1 MPDDYQRIA
10 TAIRFIKESSFRQPS
25 LDEVAGHLGL
35 SPYHFQRLFHRFA
48 GVSPKRF
55 LQHLTTEHAK
65 RLLKQSIPI
74 LETSFDV
81 GLSSPGRLHDLL
93 VSVEAVTPGQYR
105 SGGKDLSIRYSIQPT
120 PFGNC
125 LIATTKRGICRL
137 EFIDGEEADETITQ
151 LAEYWPNAH
160 LVKDK
165 KSTAKVIRQIFYQQ
179 KEQAEKPLTLL
190 LQGTNFQ
197 LKVWQALLKI
207 PEGNLISYGNLA
219 QWIGHPKASRAI
231 GTAIGNNPISYLIPC
246 HRVLRANGEIGGYRW
261 GVERKMAILGRE
273 FCKEHLKTIDQ

>member
-25 LDEVAGHLGL
+25 LNEVAEHLGL

-105 SGGKDLSIRYSIQPT
+105 SGGKDLCIRYGIQTT
-120 PFGNC
+120 PLGNC
-125 LIATTKRGICRL
+125 FIATTKRGICRL
-137 EFIDGEEADETITQ
+137 EFIDEMEEDKSATR

-160 LVKDK
+160 LIEDK
-165 KSTAKVIRQIFYQQ
+165 KSIAKVIRQIFYCQ

-207 PEGNLISYGNLA
+207 PEGTLISYGDLA
-219 QWIGHPKASRAI
+219 QRIGHPKASRAI
-231 GTAIGNNPISYLIPC
+231 GTAIGNNPIGYLIPC
-246 HRVLRANGEIGGYRW
+246 HRVLRADGEIGGYRW
-261 GVERKMAILGRE
+261 GVERKLAILGRE
-273 FCKEHLKTIDQ
+273 LGKSY